1 MAFGFIY
8 QDKVKKVQEQTDK
21 RPKINPT
28 ERLEKRSDPI
38 PDFEL
43 KQIGISQMRKI
54 LKKIKP
60 SRSHGM
66 DFIDANSIKVAAPL
80 LEDSILH
87 MVNLL
92 ISSGKFASLWKIQ

>member
-66 DFIDANSIKVAAPL
+66 DFILIDANSIKVAAPL

-87 MVNLL
+87 MVNLS
-92 ISSGKFASLWKIQ
+92 ISSGKFASL